1 VDAARATAVSLPGA
15 RARRRR
21 ARKRRAERRT
31 IMDTTGSRQQGWRP
45 PSRVLRGKSAKCSDV
60 AVDSCSSA
68 AASRRVLSSSSSKL
82 LNSLCASPQKQS
94 AGPAAVRHVSRG
106 RQECVRSCC
115 AQGLLQR
122 GARAPSCTKGARAS
136 WKHIWNLAEIRNLA
150 RHRSNSRWAAG
161 ASPLHLDVEL
171 LFDASRVHVHG
182 VHRQS
187 NAGCQSPNAAGLSPN
202 AAGGPTRPTLRD
214 AGTQEA
220 GTAGARPCLGFSCAD
235 CARLDALSAGARLDR
250 ACSPERDVTV
260 SRGQPQPVSL
270 TEG

>member
-1 VDAARATAVSLPGA
+1 MDAARATAVSLPGA

-94 AGPAAVRHVSRG
+94 AGPAAVRHVSRW
-106 RQECVRSCC
+106 RRECVRSCC
-115 AQGLLQR
+115 EQGLLQR
-122 GARAPSCTKGARAS
+122 APRLAQRG
-136 WKHIWNLAEIRNLA
+136 KHIWNLAEIRNLA
-150 RHRSNSRWAAG
+150 RQICNSRWAAG

-182 VHRQS
+182 THRQS
-187 NAGCQSPNAAGLSPN
+187 NAGCLSPNAAGLSPN
-202 AAGGPTRPTLRD
+202 AAGGPTRPTPRG
-214 AGTQEA
+214 AGTQQA

-270 TEG
+270 TKG